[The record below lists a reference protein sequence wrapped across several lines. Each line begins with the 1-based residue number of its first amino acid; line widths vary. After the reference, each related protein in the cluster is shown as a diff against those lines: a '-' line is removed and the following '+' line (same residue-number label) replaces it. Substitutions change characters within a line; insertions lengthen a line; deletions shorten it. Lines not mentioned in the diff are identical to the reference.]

1 MPTKECYFGMFSD
14 KGNRRVK
21 DLVDIAIRDSRDWD
35 WMVRELE
42 ALSIQEEYS
51 YTGIVD
57 RPTTPYAEAT
67 DTSVMDAVWDV
78 FSKENSSGLG
88 EVALKYKG
96 PWSVKR
102 HTPSRWANSPFPET
116 MLILDCRGD
125 MVGSVD
131 TRRDDEED
139 VARLTASAPE
149 MLSALKD
156 IKAMCRGDDH
166 DALSSA
172 EELGEMVYKATL
184 ERRVDQAL
192 AKVEGKD

>member
-1 MPTKECYFGMFSD
+1 MATEECYFGMFSD
-14 KGNRRVK
+14 EGNKLVRDV
-21 DLVDIAIRDSRDWD
+21 VDIAIRDDKDWD
-35 WMVRELE
+35 WIVEELKT
-42 ALSIQEEYS
+42 LSTQEVYT
-51 YTGIVD
+51 YTGVAD
-57 RPTTPYAEAT
+57 KPTTPYAEAT
-67 DTSVMDAVWDV
+67 DTAVMDAVWDV

-156 IKAMCRGDDH
+156 IKAMCCGDDH
-166 DALSSA
+166 ATFFSS
-172 EELGEMVYKATL
+172 VRATL
-184 ERRVDQAL
+184 EQRVDQAL

>member
-1 MPTKECYFGMFSD
+1 MATEECYFGMFSD
-14 KGNRRVK
+14 EGNRRVK
-21 DLVDIAIRDSRDWD
+21 DLVDIAIRDSKDWD
-35 WMVRELE
+35 WIVRELE
-42 ALSIQEEYS
+42 ALP
-51 YTGIVD
+51 TGKD
-57 RPTTPYAEAT
+57 RRKFSYAEAT
-67 DTSVMDAVWDV
+67 DTAVMDAVWDV

-131 TRRDDEED
+131 TRRDNEED
-139 VARLTASAPE
+139 VARLIASAPE

-156 IKAMCRGDDH
+156 IKAMCCGDDH